1 MTRKMK
7 FFKTGFGCTLLAEL
21 RGQDMPALPLN
32 LQIILNTE
40 KIAT

>member
-1 MTRKMK
+1 MK
-7 FFKTGFGCTLLAEL
+7 FFKTGFGCTLFAEL
-21 RGQDMPALPLN
+21 RGQDMPVLPLN